1 MESQKLK
8 NGQKVSKEQYLE
20 LIGKP
25 AKNKGHSK
33 RAQLKE
39 IPNKKNMSSLEFN
52 EQIIIQ
58 SQPKKSKFNAKVVW
72 IDGIRFDSTWEGK
85 RYSQL
90 KLLERTGHIS
100 NLQMQVP
107 YPMEINNVVICKYLA
122 DFVYVKKEIVIVED
136 AKGFITPEYRIK
148 KKLMKAI
155 HNIEILETRSSN
167 KIN

>member
-1 MESQKLK
+1 MSDPNLK
-8 NGQKVSKEQYLE
+8 NGQKVSKEEYLS
-20 LIGKP
+20 LIFKST
-25 AKNKGHSK
+25 KNKGSPK
-33 RAQLKE
+33 RAQLKN
-39 IPNKKNMSSLEFN
+39 IPSTKKMSAIEFN
-52 EQIIIQ
+52 EQTTQ

-90 KLLERTGHIS
+90 KLLERTGEIS
-100 NLQMQVP
+100 DLQMQVP

-122 DFVYVKKEIVIVED
+122 DFVYVKEDITIIED

-155 HNIEILETRSSN
+155 HNIEILETRSN
-167 KIN
+167 KKVN